1 MSRRDRSAQAAA
13 AYSRS
18 ARASQISVFTRQIG
32 ISRTSWLSLST
43 MVRSLGSWI
52 SGSCVPRP

>member
-13 AYSRS
+13 AYSRT
-18 ARASQISVFTRQIG
+18 ARASQISVLTRQIG

-43 MVRSLGSWI
+43 MERSIWPWI
-52 SGSCVPRP
+52 FGSCVPRP